1 MAEAREVMNV
11 RQMSAYLGISTD
23 TMYMYASTGLIP
35 SFKLGN
41 RWKFKRSLIDEWM
54 EKQSKES
61 REASDG

>member
-41 RWKFKRSLIDEWM
+41 RWRFLKSKVDEWM
-54 EKQSKES
+54 EKQGDKPMG
-61 REASDG
+61 REK